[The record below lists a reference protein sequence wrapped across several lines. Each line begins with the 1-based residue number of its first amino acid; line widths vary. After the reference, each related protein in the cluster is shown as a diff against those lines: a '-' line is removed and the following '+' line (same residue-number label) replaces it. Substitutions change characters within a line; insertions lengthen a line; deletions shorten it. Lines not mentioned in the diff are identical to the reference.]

1 MMFPRRSHT
10 FAVVLL
16 CLAAY
21 GPACAARAIH
31 DSSQPATLANDPSDD
46 AASPSQPP
54 ETIVIPGPLRS
65 FLRMAGVS
73 QEISI
78 DEVLPTLAR
87 NAALYGYQGGKET
100 EYLVLV
106 ARYVHLGREMLA
118 LADSNGTIRV
128 SNCEEANKLIPILG
142 YRFSRPCGQKDVS
155 FATANAERAF
165 LTIDSGFP
173 LTNLEEALS
182 KNEPFTYQFSAT
194 RVPIFYQQA
203 NWLGISS
210 YARK

>member
-100 EYLVLV
+100 E
-106 ARYVHLGREMLA
+106 
-118 LADSNGTIRV
+118 
-128 SNCEEANKLIPILG
+128 
-142 YRFSRPCGQKDVS
+142 
-155 FATANAERAF
+155 
-165 LTIDSGFP
+165 
-173 LTNLEEALS
+173 
-182 KNEPFTYQFSAT
+182 
-194 RVPIFYQQA
+194 
-203 NWLGISS
+203 
-210 YARK
+210 